1 MTGAAP
7 IVVGILLDRPG
18 IPGPMIDEMRGVV
31 DAAVAAGR
39 IDRPVTFI
47 VESTVGL
54 PEGSAA
60 NVTAGFH
67 RLVTNDPLVI
77 MGPTVT
83 DNGLVVKD
91 LADAARIPC
100 CNWTGS
106 DATRG
111 EWMVHYL
118 IGSLEEEPHLL
129 AGHLASLGHRRV
141 ALVQDRSPI
150 GNRYGSFFENAT
162 ERLGLHITS
171 KTLISP
177 IAADLAETVR
187 DVRRGESDAL
197 VYLGLGLS
205 AGTLGHALTDDDW
218 HPPVFANSALMF
230 GYANPEW
237 VTHWEGWTYVDAWSE
252 KNPRLRELLAAHP
265 DGSVASVF
273 PMTVAAGDDMG
284 RLLVEG
290 LAGAEILTPAGV
302 KDSLERIKCLPA
314 SLGAPGT
321 TMGFGQWDRA
331 ALKGRFILL
340 RRWEGG
346 RSVLVE

>member
-18 IPGPMIDEMRGVV
+18 PPGPMIDQMRGVV
-31 DAAVAAGR
+31 DAAVGAGR
-39 IDRPVTFI
+39 IDRSVTFA

-67 RLVTNDPLVI
+67 RLMANDPLII

-91 LADAARIPC
+91 LADAAQIPC

-106 DATRG
+106 DATRS
-111 EWMVHYL
+111 EWMFHYQ

-129 AGHLASLGHRRV
+129 ANHLATLGHRRI
-141 ALVQDRSPI
+141 ALIQDRSPI
-150 GNRYGSFFENAT
+150 GNRYGSFFESAA
-162 ERLGLHITS
+162 ERLDLRITS

-177 IAADLAETVR
+177 IATDLSEVVG
-187 DVRRGESDAL
+187 DVRRGEIDAL
-197 VYLGLGLS
+197 MYLGLGVS
-205 AGTLGHALTDDDW
+205 AGALGHALTDADW

-265 DGSVASVF
+265 DRKSVF

-284 RLLVEG
+284 RLLVES
-290 LAGAEILTPAGV
+290 LAGAEILTRAAI
-302 KDSLERIKCLPA
+302 KESLERIKRLPA
-314 SLGAPGT
+314 SLGEPGT

-331 ALKGRFILL
+331 ALKGGFILL
-340 RRWEGG
+340 RRWVGG
-346 RSVLVE
+346 RSVIVE

>member
-18 IPGPMIDEMRGVV
+18 IPGPMIDAMRGVV

-39 IDRPVTFI
+39 IDRPVTFV

-67 RLVTNDPLVI
+67 RLVARDPLII

-106 DATRG
+106 DATRS
-111 EWMVHYL
+111 EWMFHYQ

-129 AGHLASLGHRRV
+129 ANHLASLGHRRV

-162 ERLGLHITS
+162 ERLDLHITS

-177 IAADLAETVR
+177 IATDLSETVR
-187 DVRRGESDAL
+187 DVQGGQIDAL

-205 AGTLGHALTDDDW
+205 AGALGHALTDADW
-218 HPPVFANSALMF
+218 HPPVFSNSALMF

-252 KNPRLRELLAAHP
+252 KNPRLRELLAAHA
-265 DGSVASVF
+265 DGASVF

-302 KDSLERIKCLPA
+302 KDSFERIKCLPA
-314 SLGAPGT
+314 SLGEPGT

-331 ALKGRFILL
+331 ALKGGFILL

-346 RSVLVE
+346 RSVVVA

>member
-7 IVVGILLDRPG
+7 IVVGVLLDRPG
-18 IPGPMIDEMRGVV
+18 IPGPMIDGMREVV
-31 DAAVAAGR
+31 DAAVATGR
-39 IDRPVTFI
+39 IDRPVTFVI
-47 VESTVGL
+47 ESTVGL

-67 RLVTNDPLVI
+67 RLLASDPLVI

-106 DATRG
+106 DATRS
-111 EWMVHYL
+111 EWMFHYQ

-129 AGHLASLGHRRV
+129 AGHLASLGHRRI
-141 ALVQDRSPI
+141 ALIQDRSPI

-162 ERLGLHITS
+162 ERLGLDITS
-171 KTLISP
+171 KTLVSP
-177 IAADLAETVR
+177 IAADLSETVR
-187 DVRRGESDAL
+187 DVRRGEIDAL

-205 AGTLGHALTDDDW
+205 AGTLGHALTDADW

-252 KNPRLRELLAAHP
+252 KNPRLRELLAAYP
-265 DGSVASVF
+265 DGASVF
-273 PMTVAAGDDMG
+273 PMTLAAGDDMG

-290 LAGAEILTPAGV
+290 LAGAEILTPGAV
-302 KDSLERIKCLPA
+302 KESYERIKCLPA
-314 SLGAPGT
+314 SLGEPGT
-321 TMGFGQWDRA
+321 TMGFGQWDHA
-331 ALKGRFILL
+331 ALKGGFILL

-346 RSVLVE
+346 RSVVVE

>member
-7 IVVGILLDRPG
+7 IVVGVLLDRPG
-18 IPGPMIDEMRGVV
+18 IPGPMIDGMRGVV
-31 DAAVAAGR
+31 DAAVATGR
-39 IDRPVTFI
+39 IDRPVTFVI
-47 VESTVGL
+47 ESTVGL

-67 RLVTNDPLVI
+67 RLLASDPLVI

-106 DATRG
+106 DATRS
-111 EWMVHYL
+111 EWMFHYQ

-129 AGHLASLGHRRV
+129 AGHLASLGHRRI
-141 ALVQDRSPI
+141 ALIQDRSPI
-150 GNRYGSFFENAT
+150 GNRYGSFFESAT
-162 ERLGLHITS
+162 ERLDLHITS

-177 IAADLAETVR
+177 ISADLSETVR
-187 DVRRGESDAL
+187 DVRRGEIDAL

-205 AGTLGHALTDDDW
+205 AGTLGHALTDADW

-230 GYANPEW
+230 GYAIPEW
-237 VTHWEGWTYVDAWSE
+237 ASHWEGWTYVDAWSE
-252 KNPRLRELLAAHP
+252 KNPRLRELLAAYP
-265 DGSVASVF
+265 DGASVF
-273 PMTVAAGDDMG
+273 PMTLAAGDDMG

-314 SLGAPGT
+314 SLGEPGT

-331 ALKGRFILL
+331 ALKGGFILL

-346 RSVLVE
+346 RSVVVE

>member
-1 MTGAAP
+1 MSEAAP
-7 IVVGILLDRPG
+7 IVVGVLLDRPG
-18 IPGPMIDEMRGVV
+18 PPGPLIDQLRGVV
-31 DAAVAAGR
+31 DAAVASGR
-39 IDRPVTFI
+39 IDRPVNFV

-67 RLVTNDPLVI
+67 RLMAHDPLVV
-77 MGPTVT
+77 MGPSVT
-83 DNGLVVKD
+83 DNGLVVKE

-106 DATRG
+106 DVTRS
-111 EWMVHYL
+111 EWMFHYQ
-118 IGSLEEEPHLL
+118 IGSLEEEPPLL
-129 AGHLASLGHRRV
+129 ANHLASLGHRRI
-141 ALVQDRSPI
+141 ALIQDRSPI
-150 GNRYGSFFENAT
+150 GSRYGSFFESAA
-162 ERLGLHITS
+162 ERLDLRITS

-177 IAADLAETVR
+177 IATDLSEVVG
-187 DVRRGESDAL
+187 DVRGGEIDAL
-197 VYLGLGLS
+197 MYLGLGVS
-205 AGTLGHALTDDDW
+205 AGALGHALTDADW

-265 DGSVASVF
+265 DRKSVF

-290 LAGAEILTPAGV
+290 LAGAEILTRAAI
-302 KDSLERIKCLPA
+302 KESLERIKRLPA
-314 SLGAPGT
+314 SLGEPGT

-331 ALKGRFILL
+331 ALKGGFILL

-346 RSVLVE
+346 RSLMVEA

>member
-7 IVVGILLDRPG
+7 SVVGVLLDRPG
-18 IPGPMIDEMRGVV
+18 IPGPMIDGMRGVV
-31 DAAVAAGR
+31 DAAVATGR
-39 IDRPVTFI
+39 IDRPVTFVI
-47 VESTVGL
+47 ESTVGL

-67 RLVTNDPLVI
+67 RLLASDPLVI

-91 LADAARIPC
+91 LADATRIPC

-106 DATRG
+106 DATRS
-111 EWMVHYL
+111 EWMFHYQ

-129 AGHLASLGHRRV
+129 AGHLASLGHRRI
-141 ALVQDRSPI
+141 ALIQDRSPI
-150 GNRYGSFFENAT
+150 GNRYGSFFESAT
-162 ERLGLHITS
+162 ERLDLHITS

-177 IAADLAETVR
+177 ISADLSETVR
-187 DVRRGESDAL
+187 DVRRGEIDAL

-205 AGTLGHALTDDDW
+205 AGTLGHALTDADW

-237 VTHWEGWTYVDAWSE
+237 ATHWEGWTYVDAWSE
-252 KNPRLRELLAAHP
+252 KNPRLRELLAAYP
-265 DGSVASVF
+265 DGASVF
-273 PMTVAAGDDMG
+273 PMTLAAGDDMG

-302 KDSLERIKCLPA
+302 KDSYERIKCLPA
-314 SLGAPGT
+314 SLGEPGT

-331 ALKGRFILL
+331 ALKGGFILL
-340 RRWEGG
+340 RRWQGG
-346 RSVLVE
+346 RSVVVQ

>member
-1 MTGAAP
+1 MSSAEP

-18 IPGPMIDEMRGVV
+18 PPGPMIDELRRVV
-31 DAAVAAGR
+31 GEAVATGR
-39 IDRPVTFI
+39 IDRPVTFV

-54 PEGSAA
+54 PEGTAA
-60 NVTAGFH
+60 NVAEGFD
-67 RLVTNDPLVI
+67 RLLASHPLVI

-83 DNGLVVKD
+83 DNGLVAKE
-91 LADAARIPC
+91 LADHIRIPC

-106 DATRG
+106 DATRS
-111 EWMVHYL
+111 EWMFHYQ

-129 AGHLASLGHRRV
+129 ANHLEALGHRRL

-150 GNRYGSFFENAT
+150 GNRYGSFFESAT
-162 ERLGLHITS
+162 ARLGLHITS

-177 IAADLAETVR
+177 VATNLSDTVR
-187 DVRRGESDAL
+187 DLQRGEIDAL
-197 VYLGLGLS
+197 VYLGLVVS
-205 AGTLGHALTDDDW
+205 AGALGHALTDAEW

-252 KNPRLRELLAAHP
+252 KNARLRALLAAHP
-265 DGSVASVF
+265 NGASVF

-290 LAGAEILTPAGV
+290 LAGAEILTRAAV
-302 KDSLERIKCLPA
+302 KESFERIKCLPA
-314 SLGAPGT
+314 SLGEPGT

-331 ALKGRFILL
+331 ALKGGFILL
-340 RRWEGG
+340 RRWQGG
-346 RSVLVE
+346 RSVVVE

>member
-1 MTGAAP
+1 MSSAEP
-7 IVVGILLDRPG
+7 IVVGILADRSGP
-18 IPGPMIDEMRGVV
+18 PGPMIETLKGVV
-31 DAAVAAGR
+31 TQAVTAGR
-39 IDRPVTFI
+39 IDRPVEFLY
-47 VESTVGL
+47 ESTVGL

-67 RLVTNDPLVI
+67 RLVAADALVI

-106 DATRG
+106 EATRS
-111 EWMVHYL
+111 EWMFHYQ

-129 AGHLASLGHRRV
+129 AGHVASLGHERI

-150 GNRYGSFFENAT
+150 GNRYGSFFEDAT

-177 IAADLAETVR
+177 IASDLSETVA
-187 DVRRGESDAL
+187 DVRRGENDAL

-205 AGTLGHALTDDDW
+205 AGALGPAMTAADW

-230 GYANPEW
+230 GYANPDW
-237 VTHWEGWTYVDAWSE
+237 VQHWEGWTYVDAWSE
-252 KNPRLRELLAAHP
+252 KNARLQDLLAAHP
-265 DGSVASVF
+265 DRATVF
-273 PMTVAAGDDMG
+273 PMMLAAGDDMG

-290 LAGAEILTPAGV
+290 LAGAELLTRAAV

-314 SLGAPGT
+314 SLGEPGT
-321 TMGFGQWDRA
+321 TMGFGQWERS
-331 ALKGRFILL
+331 ALKGGFILL
-340 RRWEGG
+340 RSWEGG
-346 RSVLVE
+346 RSIIV

>member
-18 IPGPMIDEMRGVV
+18 PPGPMIDQMRGVV
-31 DAAVAAGR
+31 DAAVATGR
-39 IDRPVTFI
+39 IDRPVAFV

-54 PEGSAA
+54 PEGSAS

-67 RLVTNDPLVI
+67 RLVARDPLVI

-106 DATRG
+106 DATRS
-111 EWMVHYL
+111 EWMFHYQ

-129 AGHLASLGHRRV
+129 AGHLASLGHRRI
-141 ALVQDRSPI
+141 ALIQDRSPI
-150 GNRYGSFFENAT
+150 GNRYGSFFEDAT

-177 IAADLAETVR
+177 LSADLSETVR
-187 DVRRGESDAL
+187 DVRGGDVDAL

-205 AGTLGHALTDDDW
+205 AGTLGHALTDADW

-265 DGSVASVF
+265 DGASVF
-273 PMTVAAGDDMG
+273 PMTLAAGDDMG

-302 KDSLERIKCLPA
+302 KDSFERIKCLPA
-314 SLGAPGT
+314 SLGEPGT
-321 TMGFGQWDRA
+321 TLGFGQWDRA
-331 ALKGRFILL
+331 ALKGGFILL

-346 RSVLVE
+346 RSVVVA